1 MKDFLLICDKNCAT
15 YKEVFPLFKQGIV
28 SFSSPVKEYEGT
40 DRKFGNH
47 SWITTFP
54 VPNKKKLVLTATYD
68 PALYPKYDNY
78 DAIEVSRIKNI
89 PYDYEGVMGVPITI
103 LDYDLDNVEVQGIWN
118 DKREEADFIVK
129 GTPTYIDEKHKSF
142 QGPVVDGKAKYARV
156 LIRLTR
162 RKNIFFTKHFGTD
175 FVV

>member
-1 MKDFLLICDKNCAT
+1 M
-15 YKEVFPLFKQGIV
+15 FPLFKQGIV
-28 SFSSPVKEYEGT
+28 SFGSPVKEYEGT

-89 PYDYEGVMGVPITI
+89 PYDYDGVMGVPITI
-103 LDYDLDNVEVQGIWN
+103 LCYNLDNVELEGIWN
-118 DKREEADFIVK
+118 DDREENDFIVK
-129 GTPTYIDEKHKSF
+129 GTPTYLDEKHKGF
-142 QGPVVDGKAKYARV
+142 QGPVM
-156 LIRLTR
+156 TE
-162 RKNIFFTKHFGTD
+162 
-175 FVV
+175 